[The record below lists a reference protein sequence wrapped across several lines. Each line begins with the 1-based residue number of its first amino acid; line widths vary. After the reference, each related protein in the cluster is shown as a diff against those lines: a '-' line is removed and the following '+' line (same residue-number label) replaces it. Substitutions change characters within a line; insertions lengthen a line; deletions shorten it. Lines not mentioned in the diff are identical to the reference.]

1 MMINR
6 YIFVMI
12 KSFKYIF
19 FFLIF
24 GYSLNVK
31 GQITPNQTEKLE
43 TVLDLISM
51 FYVDSLNDS
60 GIVEK
65 AITALLKEL
74 DPHSVYI
81 SKDKVQEMN
90 RNLFGG
96 FDGIGI
102 TYSIFKDTVY
112 IIRTIEDGPA
122 DKSGIIA
129 GDRIVSIDQ
138 ENIVGKNISEEH
150 IRNLLQGKKG
160 TKLKLGIIRHG
171 KKELFFKEL
180 ERDRILINSIPVA
193 YKIDDDIAYIK
204 LESFSVN
211 TIKEFEEISRSFR
224 KERVQNIILDLRN
237 NGGGYLS
244 TAIRLIDE
252 FMPSDRLIIYTKGK
266 NNPRYDYFSSG
277 KGHFKRSKLVILIN
291 ENSAS
296 ASEIVAGAI
305 QDWDRGLIVGRRSFG
320 KGLVQRPFNLPD
332 GSMIRLTVAR
342 YYTPTGR
349 LIQKNYA
356 NGYENYVNEE
366 NNRFK
371 HGELFFKDSIY
382 YVDSLKYLTLNRKR
396 TVYGGGG
403 IIPDIFV
410 AVDTNKFPDFYLQM
424 MQSGKINS
432 FIIDFIDKNR
442 DNLAAQYTN
451 SIEFDRNFEVDDGFL
466 ASIIDYAQQ
475 NNLIDSLKRK
485 PELSSV
491 KSGIELTNLIL
502 KDKKNSV
509 KHLLKAL
516 IARDLWGNEAF
527 YKIYNRQDDFVLTA
541 IDVLKN
547 KHLYNSLLANSTF

>member
-1 MMINR
+1 MIN
-6 YIFVMI
+6 F
-12 KSFKYIF
+12 KSLKY
-19 FFLIF
+19 FFLYLFIISF
-24 GYSLNVK
+24 HSVVFA
-31 GQITPNQTEKLE
+31 QIPRNQTEKLE

-51 FYVDSLNDS
+51 FYVDSLDDA

-65 AITALLKEL
+65 AITSLLKEL

-90 RNLFGG
+90 KTLLGS

-102 TYSIFKDTVY
+102 TYTIYKDTVY
-112 IIRTIEDGPA
+112 VIRTTKGAPA
-122 DKSGIIA
+122 DISGIKP
-129 GDRIVSIDQ
+129 GDRIVRI
-138 ENIVGKNISEEH
+138 ENENVASKDITEEH
-150 IRNLLQGKKG
+150 IKKLLQGKKG
-160 TKLKLGIIRHG
+160 TKLSLEIIRPG
-171 KKELFFKEL
+171 EKAIIYKELV
-180 ERDRILINSIPVA
+180 RDRISINSIPVA
-193 YKIDDDIAYIK
+193 YKIEDNIAYIK
-204 LESFSVN
+204 LESFSIN

-224 KERVQNIILDLRN
+224 KSGIQNIILDLRN

-277 KGHFKRSKLVILIN
+277 KGHFKRSKLVVLIN

-366 NNRFK
+366 NNRFE

-382 YVDSLKYLTLNRKR
+382 FVDSLKYLTLNKKR

-410 AVDTNKFPDFYLQM
+410 AVDTNKFPKFYLQM
-424 MQSGKINS
+424 LQSGKINT

-442 DNLAAQYTN
+442 EKLTRSYLNLVD
-451 SIEFDRNFEVDDGFL
+451 FDKKFIPDKQLLIPIVK
-466 ASIIDYAQQ
+466 YALE
-475 NNLIDSLKRK
+475 NNLIDTVNQKNIFTGTQADS
-485 PELSSV
+485 ELINYALEG
-491 KSGIELTNLIL
+491 KENNI
-502 KDKKNSV
+502 

-516 IARDLWGNEAF
+516 IARDLWGEQAF
-527 YKIYNRQDDFVLTA
+527 YKIYNKHDDFVLTA

>member
-1 MMINR
+1 MIN
-6 YIFVMI
+6 F
-12 KSFKYIF
+12 KSLKY
-19 FFLIF
+19 FFLYLFIISF
-24 GYSLNVK
+24 HSVVFA
-31 GQITPNQTEKLE
+31 QIPRNQTEKLE

-51 FYVDSLNDS
+51 FYVDSLDDA
-60 GIVEK
+60 GIIEK
-65 AITALLKEL
+65 AITSLLKEL

-90 RNLFGG
+90 KTLLGS

-102 TYSIFKDTVY
+102 TYTIYKDTVY
-112 IIRTIEDGPA
+112 VIRTTKGAPA
-122 DKSGIIA
+122 DISGIKP
-129 GDRIVSIDQ
+129 GDRIVRI
-138 ENIVGKNISEEH
+138 ENENVASKDITEEH
-150 IRNLLQGKKG
+150 IKKLLQGKKG
-160 TKLKLGIIRHG
+160 TKLSLEIIRPG
-171 KKELFFKEL
+171 EKAIIYKELV
-180 ERDRILINSIPVA
+180 RDRISINSIPVA
-193 YKIDDDIAYIK
+193 YKIEDNIAYIK
-204 LESFSVN
+204 LESFSIN

-224 KERVQNIILDLRN
+224 KSGIQNIILDLRN

-277 KGHFKRSKLVILIN
+277 KGHFKRSKLVVLIN

-366 NNRFK
+366 NNRFE

-382 YVDSLKYLTLNRKR
+382 FVDSLKYLTLNKKR

-410 AVDTNKFPDFYLQM
+410 AVDTNKFPKFYLQM
-424 MQSGKINS
+424 LQSGKINT

-442 DNLAAQYTN
+442 EKLTRSYLNLVD
-451 SIEFDRNFEVDDGFL
+451 FDKKFIPDKQLLIPIVK
-466 ASIIDYAQQ
+466 YALE
-475 NNLIDSLKRK
+475 NNLIDTVNQKNIFTGTQADS
-485 PELSSV
+485 ELINYALEG
-491 KSGIELTNLIL
+491 KENNI
-502 KDKKNSV
+502 KQ
-509 KHLLKAL
+509 LLKAL
-516 IARDLWGNEAF
+516 IARDLWGEQAF
-527 YKIYNRQDDFVLTA
+527 YKIYNKQDDFVLTA

>member
-1 MMINR
+1 
-6 YIFVMI
+6 
-12 KSFKYIF
+12 
-19 FFLIF
+19 
-24 GYSLNVK
+24 
-31 GQITPNQTEKLE
+31 
-43 TVLDLISM
+43 
-51 FYVDSLNDS
+51 
-60 GIVEK
+60 
-65 AITALLKEL
+65 
-74 DPHSVYI
+74 
-81 SKDKVQEMN
+81 
-90 RNLFGG
+90 
-96 FDGIGI
+96 
-102 TYSIFKDTVY
+102 
-112 IIRTIEDGPA
+112 
-122 DKSGIIA
+122 DKSGIKQ
-129 GDRIVSIDQ
+129 GDRIVRIDK
-138 ENIVGKNISEEH
+138 ENITGKDVRVEH
-150 IRNLLQGKKG
+150 IRNLLQGEKG
-160 TKLKLGIIRHG
+160 TTLSLEIIRPG
-171 KKELFFKEL
+171 KKEVIFKEL
-180 ERDRILINSIPVA
+180 QRDKISLNSITAA
-193 YKIDDDIAYIK
+193 YKIEDNIAYIK
-204 LESFSVN
+204 LESFSAN

-224 KERVQNIILDLRN
+224 KNGVQNIILDLRN

-320 KGLVQRPFNLPD
+320 KGLVQRPFDLPD

-366 NNRFK
+366 NNRFE

-382 YVDSLKYLTLNRKR
+382 FVDSLKYLTLNKKR

-410 AVDTNKFPDFYLQM
+410 AVDTNKFPKFYFQM
-424 MQSGKINS
+424 LKSGEINR

-442 DNLAAQYTN
+442 EQLNTQYTN
-451 SIEFDRNFEVDDGFL
+451 VADFDKNFEPKAELLLNIVK
-466 ASIIDYAQQ
+466 YAQE
-475 NNLIDSLKRK
+475 NNLTDTLNRKLSFSKSEPDSESLNLALDIK
-485 PELSSV
+485 E
-491 KSGIELTNLIL
+491 TNI
-502 KDKKNSV
+502 KQ
-509 KHLLKAL
+509 LLKAL
-516 IARDLWGNEAF
+516 IARNLWGDEAF
-527 YKIYNRQDDFVLTA
+527 YKIYNKQDDFVLTA